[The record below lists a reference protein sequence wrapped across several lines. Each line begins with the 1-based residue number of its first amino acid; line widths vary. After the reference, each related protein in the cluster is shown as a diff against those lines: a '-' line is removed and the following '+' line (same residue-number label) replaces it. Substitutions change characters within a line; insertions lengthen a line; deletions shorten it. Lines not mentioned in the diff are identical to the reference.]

1 MNILGVGNLELL
13 WILLLALVL
22 LGPGRLVDAARAA
35 GKFWRE
41 AQHTLRSV
49 ADAASID
56 LDAPPPK
63 IVPREPLPSP
73 DDAVARSG
81 ADSAPSDERE
91 PDADAAAPQ
100 GESDGATNGEREP
113 YPDAAAPGGES
124 DSAPN
129 GERELDAD
137 AAAPRV
143 ESDGESAGRREAP

>member
-73 DDAVARSG
+73 NDAVARGESDG
-81 ADSAPSDERE
+81 APNGERE
-91 PDADAAAPQ
+91 PDADAAAPR
-100 GESDGATNGEREP
+100 GGA
-113 YPDAAAPGGES
+113 
-124 DSAPN
+124 
-129 GERELDAD
+129 
-137 AAAPRV
+137 
-143 ESDGESAGRREAP
+143 DGESAGRREAP

>member
-41 AQHTLRSV
+41 AQHTIRSV

-73 DDAVARSG
+73 NDAVAR
-81 ADSAPSDERE
+81 
-91 PDADAAAPQ
+91 
-100 GESDGATNGEREP
+100 
-113 YPDAAAPGGES
+113 GES

-129 GERELDAD
+129 GEREPDSG
-137 AAAPRV
+137 AAAPRGESDGDPNDEREQDADSAAPGG

>member
-41 AQHTLRSV
+41 AQHTIRSV

-73 DDAVARSG
+73 DDAVARGDADGAAARGAMSG
-81 ADSAPSDERE
+81 DSAE
-91 PDADAAAPQ
+91 
-100 GESDGATNGEREP
+100 
-113 YPDAAAPGGES
+113 
-124 DSAPN
+124 
-129 GERELDAD
+129 
-137 AAAPRV
+137 
-143 ESDGESAGRREAP
+143 RREAP

>member
-41 AQHTLRSV
+41 AQHTIRSV

-73 DDAVARSG
+73 DDAVSRG
-81 ADSAPSDERE
+81 DADSANGVRE
-91 PDADAAAPQ
+91 PDADDAVSR
-100 GESDGATNGEREP
+100 GEMS
-113 YPDAAAPGGES
+113 GG
-124 DSAPN
+124 SA
-129 GERELDAD
+129 E
-137 AAAPRV
+137 
-143 ESDGESAGRREAP
+143 RREAP

>member
-41 AQHTLRSV
+41 AQHTIRSV

-73 DDAVARSG
+73 DDAVSRGDAG
-81 ADSAPSDERE
+81 AANGERE
-91 PDADAAAPQ
+91 PDADAAAAQ
-100 GESDGATNGEREP
+100 GDAGAPIGERESDADGATPRG
-113 YPDAAAPGGES
+113 DASGAIAE
-124 DSAPN
+124 
-129 GERELDAD
+129 
-137 AAAPRV
+137 
-143 ESDGESAGRREAP
+143 RREAP

>member
-41 AQHTLRSV
+41 AQHTIRSV

-73 DDAVARSG
+73 DDAVARDD
-81 ADSAPSDERE
+81 ADSAAGEREPDVDDAVARGDADSVANGVRE
-91 PDADAAAPQ
+91 PDAD
-100 GESDGATNGEREP
+100 
-113 YPDAAAPGGES
+113 DAVARGDAGG
-124 DSAPN
+124 DSA
-129 GERELDAD
+129 E
-137 AAAPRV
+137 
-143 ESDGESAGRREAP
+143 RREAS

>member
-41 AQHTLRSV
+41 AQHTIRSV

-73 DDAVARSG
+73 DDAVSRGDAG
-81 ADSAPSDERE
+81 AAGDERE
-91 PDADAAAPQ
+91 P
-100 GESDGATNGEREP
+100 S
-113 YPDAAAPGGES
+113 PDAAAAQGDAG
-124 DSAPN
+124 API
-129 GERELDAD
+129 GERESDAD
-137 AAAPRV
+137 GATPR
-143 ESDGESAGRREAP
+143 GETSGDSAERREAP

>member
-1 MNILGVGNLELL
+1 MRQTRVSPNPEPARQAMNILGVGNLELL

-41 AQHTLRSV
+41 AQHTIRSV

-73 DDAVARSG
+73 DDAVSRGDAG
-81 ADSAPSDERE
+81 AADGERE
-91 PDADAAAPQ
+91 PDTDAAAAR
-100 GESDGATNGEREP
+100 GDADSANGVRESDAD
-113 YPDAAAPGGES
+113 DAAPARGETRG
-124 DSAPN
+124 DSA
-129 GERELDAD
+129 E
-137 AAAPRV
+137 
-143 ESDGESAGRREAP
+143 RREAP

>member
-41 AQHTLRSV
+41 AQHTIRSV

-73 DDAVARSG
+73 DDAVARDD
-81 ADSAPSDERE
+81 ADSA
-91 PDADAAAPQ
+91 A
-100 GESDGATNGEREP
+100 GERETDLDDAVARDDADSVANGVREP
-113 YPDAAAPGGES
+113 GADDAAPARGGMS
-124 DSAPN
+124 GDSA
-129 GERELDAD
+129 E
-137 AAAPRV
+137 
-143 ESDGESAGRREAP
+143 RREAP

>member
-41 AQHTLRSV
+41 AQHTIRSV

-56 LDAPPPK
+56 LDAPPLK

-73 DDAVARSG
+73 DDAVSRGDAG
-81 ADSAPSDERE
+81 AA
-91 PDADAAAPQ
+91 
-100 GESDGATNGEREP
+100 NGEREP
-113 YPDAAAPGGES
+113 DTDDAAPRGETSAAPI
-124 DSAPN
+124 
-129 GERELDAD
+129 GERESDAD
-137 AAAPRV
+137 AAAPRG
-143 ESDGESAGRREAP
+143 DAGGDSAERREAP

>member
-41 AQHTLRSV
+41 AQHTIRSV

-73 DDAVARSG
+73 DDAVARG
-81 ADSAPSDERE
+81 DADSAANGERE
-91 PDADAAAPQ
+91 PDADGEAARGDAGAPI
-100 GESDGATNGEREP
+100 GERESDADGATPCGETS
-113 YPDAAAPGGES
+113 G
-124 DSAPN
+124 DSA
-129 GERELDAD
+129 E
-137 AAAPRV
+137 
-143 ESDGESAGRREAP
+143 RREAP

>member
-1 MNILGVGNLELL
+1 MPRLRQTRASPDPEPARQAMNILGVGNLELL

-41 AQHTLRSV
+41 AQHTIRSV

-73 DDAVARSG
+73 DNAVSRGDAGAADGERETDADDDAARG
-81 ADSAPSDERE
+81 DADPAAERE
-91 PDADAAAPQ
+91 PDTDDDVAR
-100 GESDGATNGEREP
+100 GETDGDRAE
-113 YPDAAAPGGES
+113 
-124 DSAPN
+124 
-129 GERELDAD
+129 
-137 AAAPRV
+137 
-143 ESDGESAGRREAP
+143 RREAP